1 MSKSIGDR
9 IYSLRKK
16 LGLSQEEFARRIG
29 VSRQVVSKWE
39 MDQVIPLTD
48 KLKKIS
54 EEFNVSY
61 EEIFSDQEVI
71 GKNNNI
77 IKYLLLFLGIV
88 IVEVVIILIY
98 TYVLDEGDYEY
109 KCVGTK
115 TYYVDKIYDGD
126 DDNYKYVIL
135 IDGNNQ
141 VNNVKVKN
149 VIINNIE
156 VGNSYEFVYRSNDGE
171 NSIDEIINDKIV
183 NIIKSNKSREDYVEI
198 NSCK

>member
-39 MDQVIPLTD
+39 MNQVIPLTD

-61 EEIFSDQEVI
+61 EEIFSNQEVI
-71 GKNNNI
+71 RKKNNI

-98 TYVLDEGDYEY
+98 TYVLDVRDYEY

-115 TYYVDKIYDGD
+115 TYYVDKIYDGN
-126 DDNYKYVIL
+126 DDNYKYVTF
-135 IDGNNQ
+135 IDKDNQ
-141 VNNVKVKN
+141 VYNIRVKN

-156 VGNSYEFVYRSNDGE
+156 VNNSYEFVYRSYDGD
-171 NSIDEIINDKIV
+171 NSIEEIINDRIV
-183 NIIKSNKSREDYVEI
+183 NIIRNNKDRDEWVDII
-198 NSCK
+198 NCK

>member
-126 DDNYKYVIL
+126 DDNYKYVTFV
-135 IDGNNQ
+135 DKNNQ
-141 VNNVKVKN
+141 VYNIRVKN

-156 VGNSYEFVYRSNDGE
+156 VNNSYEFVYRSYDGD
-171 NSIDEIINDKIV
+171 NSIEEIINDRIV
-183 NIIKSNKSREDYVEI
+183 NIIRNNKDRNEWVDII
-198 NSCK
+198 NCK

>member
-1 MSKSIGDR
+1 MNKSIGDR

-39 MDQVIPLTD
+39 MNQVIPLTD

-61 EEIFSDQEVI
+61 EEIFSDQKVI
-71 GKNNNI
+71 GKKNI
-77 IKYLLLFLGIV
+77 IKYLLLFLEIV

-98 TYVLDEGDYEY
+98 TYVLDVRNYEY

-126 DDNYKYVIL
+126 DDNYKYVTF
-135 IDGNNQ
+135 IDKDNQ
-141 VNNVKVKN
+141 VYNIRVKN

-156 VGNSYEFVYRSNDGE
+156 VNNSYEFVYRSNDGE

-183 NIIKSNKSREDYVEI
+183 NVIKSNKSREDYVEI

>member
-1 MSKSIGDR
+1 MSKLIGDR

-16 LGLSQEEFARRIG
+16 LGLSQEEFANRIG

-39 MDQVIPLTD
+39 MNQVIPLTD

-54 EEFNVSY
+54 EEFNISY
-61 EEIFSDQEVI
+61 DEIFSD
-71 GKNNNI
+71 GDTRKKNNI
-77 IKYLLLFLGIV
+77 IRYILIFLGII
-88 IVEVVIILIY
+88 IVEVIIILIY
-98 TYVLDEGDYEY
+98 TYMLDKLDKEY
-109 KCVGTK
+109 KCIGTK
-115 TYYVDKIYDGD
+115 TYYVDKIYDSD

-141 VNNVKVKN
+141 VNNIKVKN

-156 VGNSYEFVYRSNDGE
+156 VGNSYEFVYRSNDE
-171 NSIDEIINDKIV
+171 DTSIDEIINDKIV